1 MRISQFG
8 LRWRRFRH
16 DTVGVAAV
24 EFAMVLPL
32 MLLACFGMVDVVQA
46 LMAKRKVT
54 QLTLTIADLTARAAS
69 VTPNDV
75 NGIFDAALAI
85 MMPLDAS
92 QASMVVSSVVIDSK
106 GVAKVCWSSQR
117 KGTELAAGSA
127 VTLPD
132 SVRVPSTSVIMAQ
145 ASYHYTPTLGYVLT
159 GTLTLGNNPIYTRPR
174 AGQAAGTANIEQIIR
189 TDTAACPS

>member
-1 MRISQFG
+1 MRVSRFE
-8 LRWRRFRH
+8 LRWRRFQR

-32 MLLACFGMVDVVQA
+32 MLLACFGMIDVVQA

-75 NGIFDAALAI
+75 NGIFDAAQSIMAPLNATLAG
-85 MMPLDAS
+85 
-92 QASMVVSSVVIDSK
+92 MVVSSVVIDAK

-117 KGTELAAGSA
+117 NATALASGAP

-132 SVRVPSTSVIMAQ
+132 SVRVPGTSVIMAR
-145 ASYHYTPTLGYVLT
+145 ATYRYTPTLGYVLT
-159 GTLTLGNNPIYTRPR
+159 GSLTLGNNPIYTRPR
-174 AGQAAGTANIEQIIR
+174 AGQAAGTANIEQIVR